1 MTFSPVI
8 PVSGY
13 AGWTFLKR
21 TMAQQ
26 TAAFNAQP
34 SVKRDEAYFREKIG
48 SINTAEQLVNDPRL
62 LRVALGAFGLDS
74 DIGNKFFIRKILES
88 NTFTPNSL
96 ANRLANKQ
104 YQKMATAFG
113 FGDFPTPRSKLSDFA
128 EKILTPYKNQQFAV
142 AVGGQ
147 NGDMRLALNLETE
160 LPALAISSSSPLSKW
175 YSVLGNPPLRTVFE
189 KAFRLPPAFGAIDID
204 KQVETLKQ
212 RSAATFGSSDVE
224 QFSDPKNIEKLVRG
238 FLLQS
243 ELAAGASGLSGRQV
257 ALSLLQQSVQRFR

>member
-8 PVSGY
+8 PVGGY

-48 SINTAEQLVNDPRL
+48 SIDTAEQLVNDPRL
-62 LRVALGAFGLDS
+62 LRVALGAFGLES
-74 DIGNKFFIRKILES
+74 DIGNKFFVRKILES
-88 NTFTPNSL
+88 NTFDPVSL

-104 YQKMATAFG
+104 YQKMAAAFG
-113 FGDFPTPRSKLSDFA
+113 FGDFPTPSSKISDFA
-128 EKILTPYKNQQFAV
+128 DKLLTPYKNQQFAV
-142 AVGGQ
+142 AVGAK

-160 LPALAISSSSPLSKW
+160 LPALAGSSASPLAKW

-189 KAFRLPPAFGAIDID
+189 RAFRLPPSFGAIDIE
-204 KQVETLKQ
+204 KQVTTLQQ
-212 RSAATFGSSDVE
+212 RAAATFGSSAIE
-224 QFSDPKNIEKLVRG
+224 QFSDPKKVEQLVRG

-243 ELAAGASGLSGRQV
+243 ELASGGVGASGQQV
-257 ALSLLQQSVQRFR
+257 ALSLLQQSAQRFR